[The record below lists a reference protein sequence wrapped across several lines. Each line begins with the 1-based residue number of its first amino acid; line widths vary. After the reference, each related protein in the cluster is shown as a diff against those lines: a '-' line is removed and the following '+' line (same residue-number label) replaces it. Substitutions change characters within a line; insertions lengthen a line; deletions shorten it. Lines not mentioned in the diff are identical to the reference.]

1 MSAPRLG
8 SQTVTALRKVFGDR
22 DDLGLPAVTWIPAGT
37 YPGSSVQPLSSYE
50 QASGGTTDQ
59 GWSKWKVLI
68 PGSPDITSADRIT
81 SPGVPDLEVDG
92 DVMPYFNSGGQP
104 DHVEFLGTRWTG

>member
-1 MSAPRLG
+1 MRLG
-8 SQTVTALRKVFGDR
+8 RQTVTVVRKQLGAR
-22 DDLGLPAVTWIPAGT
+22 DDLGLPAVAWAPAGV
-37 YPGSSVQPLSSYE
+37 YPSSSVQPLSSYE

-59 GWSKWKVLI
+59 GWSKWKVFI

-92 DVMPYFNSGGQP
+92 DVMLFFDFRGKPH
-104 DHVEFLGTRWTG
+104 HVEFLGTRWTG